1 MREMFRHHDKDLSG
15 FISKEDVMCMLLA
28 ADKGEK
34 RDPIFKTNLRF
45 LINLINSADKNGDDK
60 ITFEGIIFNSY

>member
-28 ADKGEK
+28 ADKVFISE
-34 RDPIFKTNLRF
+34 F
-45 LINLINSADKNGDDK
+45 LLNNNHTIRLYEFLN
-60 ITFEGIIFNSY
+60 F